1 MLQLTPSLP
10 RTDTLFTVTTRSRSR
25 PGRREHTGHGGRLMS
40 LPSRF
45 APQALLRLAAGLL
58 VAAVVIV
65 VVTVPLDL
73 ESQWI
78 FALTTMA
85 GVRSEE
91 HTSELQSLMRTSS
104 AVFCLNK
111 KNTENPKNRQKQP

>member
-1 MLQLTPSLP
+1 
-10 RTDTLFTVTTRSRSR
+10 
-25 PGRREHTGHGGRLMS
+25 MS

-85 GVRSEE
+85 GVILFNRSPGKRS
-91 HTSELQSLMRTSS
+91 TIAIGLLSLLVSTRHLFWRTTPTLDF
-104 AVFCLNK
+104 ARPQARHVGNGCV
-111 KNTENPKNRQKQP
+111 

>member
-25 PGRREHTGHGGRLMS
+25 PGRRERTGHGGRLMS
-40 LPSRF
+40 LPARF
-45 APQALLRLAAGLL
+45 SPQALLRLAAGLL

-85 GVRSEE
+85 GVLLFNRSPGKRSTIAIGLLSLLVSTRYLFWRTT
-91 HTSELQSLMRTSS
+91 HTLD
-104 AVFCLNK
+104 
-111 KNTENPKNRQKQP
+111 